1 MKAIEIVCGLMKAWE
16 DNLPEAFY
24 DLVEKNA
31 LIYHPYF
38 QEPIN
43 VEAAMEVLN
52 TAVSGTSELERYE
65 LVKGDGEGNDDQI
78 KLFICDT
85 GSQVPDIRYVGVMP
99 MLITIKNQKITEL
112 SLEKGYFK
120 KIRDGENA
128 RERNTAKLPFSE
140 CLALDSTL
148 AIAIKLAK
156 YWGSNYDGECISLFS
171 EDASIR
177 HILYTE
183 ETTPE
188 VVVDAM
194 NSNVLGTTELYS
206 FALQS
211 GDGKGIDDTAVLRF
225 IETGDQIGYV
235 PEQQGVMKIFMKV
248 KEHKIAYLD
257 VQGYEIVWIRKEE
270 LE

>member
-1 MKAIEIVCGLMKAWE
+1 MKAFEIVCGLMKAWE
-16 DNLPEAFY
+16 KNQPDAFY

-38 QEPIN
+38 QKPIN

-65 LVKGDGEGNDDQI
+65 LVKGEGDGINDQI
-78 KLFICDT
+78 KLFICDS
-85 GSQVPDIRYVGVMP
+85 GSRVPDICYVGIMP
-99 MLITIKNQKITEL
+99 MLFTIKNEKITEIT
-112 SLEKGYFK
+112 LEKGYFK
-120 KIRDGENA
+120 KIRNWEKVK
-128 RERNTAKLPFSE
+128 ERTASDLPFAE

-156 YWGSNYDGECISLFS
+156 YWGSNYGAEFLDLFN
-171 EDASIR
+171 EDAAIR
-177 HILYTE
+177 HIMYSE

-188 VVVDAM
+188 VVVDVM

-211 GDGKGIDDTAVLRF
+211 GSGKGIKDTAVLRF

-248 KEHKIAYLD
+248 KNHKITYLD
-257 VQGYEIVWIRKEE
+257 VQGYEIVRIQKEE
-270 LE
+270 LA

>member
-1 MKAIEIVCGLMKAWE
+1 MKAIDIVFGLMKAWE
-16 DNLPEAFY
+16 NNQPEEFY

-38 QEPIN
+38 QDPIN
-43 VEAAMEVLN
+43 VEAAMEILN

-65 LVKGDGEGNDDQI
+65 LVKGDGDGNDDQI
-78 KLFICDT
+78 KLYICDS
-85 GSQVPDIRYVGVMP
+85 GSQVPDICYVGVMP
-99 MLITIKNQKITEL
+99 MLFTIKNQKITEI

-120 KIRDGENA
+120 KIRNREKE
-128 RERNTAKLPFSE
+128 RERKVSKLPFSE

-171 EDASIR
+171 ENAAIR
-177 HILYTE
+177 HIMYAE

-188 VVVDAM
+188 VVIDAM

-211 GDGKGIDDTAVLRF
+211 GSGKGIDDTAVLRF

-248 KEHKIAYLD
+248 KDHKIAYLD